1 MKNKKPEFQNSG
13 NSKNLT
19 AVNSLMNLKL
29 KVASIFSGIGA
40 FEEALHQMG
49 IKTDIFFACD
59 WDNAARDT
67 FLLNNPLTRRFYSD
81 VFTIRES
88 NQKYNNLDIL
98 LLSPPCVEF
107 SKINY
112 QRDLESDT
120 ANLVYE
126 PLRLLEE
133 GILNPKIVL
142 FENVD
147 NLLTIDNGNSFNA
160 MMEVMKSL
168 NYNISYKIVNANL
181 FGATNRNRLF
191 IVMTRKDIKKYKWAP
206 LPNKINPGSIMD
218 HLEAIN
224 TNYLDVNKSFTK
236 NDNSKVS
243 KNGLRKIALLDD
255 VSFQQSALVYDPNH
269 KACCITAS
277 DAPRILID
285 DKVRKLS
292 IKEQLS
298 IMGFRKDFKID
309 NLSHNKATEK
319 IGNSISVDVLKYL
332 IKPMLQILE

>member
-1 MKNKKPEFQNSG
+1 LTGVKTLE
-13 NSKNLT
+13 NL
-19 AVNSLMNLKL
+19 SRKL
-29 KVASIFSGIGA
+29 SIAEIFCGIGA
-40 FEEALHQMG
+40 FSEALKQMN
-49 IKTDIFFACD
+49 IKKDIEFACD
-59 WDNAARDT
+59 WDKAARDT
-67 FLLNNPLTRRFYSD
+67 FLINNPLTKRFYSD

-88 NQKYNNLDIL
+88 GIKYNDLDIL

-112 QRDLESDT
+112 QRNLQSDT

-147 NLLTIDNGNSFNA
+147 NLLSIDNGKSFNT
-160 MMEVMKSL
+160 MLEVMKSL
-168 NYNISYKIVNANL
+168 NYNISYKLVNANL
-181 FGATNRNRLF
+181 FSATNRNRLF
-191 IVMTRKDIKKYKWAP
+191 IVMTRKDIPEYEWQP
-206 LPNKINPGSIMD
+206 LPNKIDSGSIMD
-218 HLEAIN
+218 HLEDIN
-224 TNYLDVNKSFTK
+224 SKYLDVNKSFTK
-236 NDNSKVS
+236 TNTKVS
-243 KNGLRKIALLDD
+243 KNGLKKIAKLDNMT
-255 VSFQQSALVYDPNH
+255 FEQSSLVYDPNY
-269 KACCITAS
+269 KSCCITAS

-298 IMGFRKDFKID
+298 IMGFRKDFKI

-332 IKPMLQILE
+332 IKPMIEILNK